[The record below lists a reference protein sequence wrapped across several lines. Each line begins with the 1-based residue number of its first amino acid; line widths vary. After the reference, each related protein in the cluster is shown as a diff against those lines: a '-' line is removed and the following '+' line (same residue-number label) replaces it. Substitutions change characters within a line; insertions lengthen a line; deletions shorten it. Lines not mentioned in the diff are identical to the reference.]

1 VRVRGANSPTAA
13 LTSRERAD
21 LDLTLP
27 TYRGSPCDPLH
38 LKTQDEN
45 DNARIL
51 HTMGISTEH
60 GGAEPQEARR
70 GDSHPGCGGIGVLAG
85 CGSGICIAG
94 PREMTSTA
102 SRFGAARRPTD
113 HGGDAEQPSPR
124 DNDA

>member
-1 VRVRGANSPTAA
+1 MRGANSPTAA

-60 GGAEPQEARR
+60 GGTEPQAARR
-70 GDSHPGCGGIGVLAG
+70 GDSRPGCGGVLAG

-102 SRFGAARRPTD
+102 SRFGAAHRPTD
-113 HGGDAEQPSPR
+113 GDAEQPSPR
-124 DNDA
+124 DNNA